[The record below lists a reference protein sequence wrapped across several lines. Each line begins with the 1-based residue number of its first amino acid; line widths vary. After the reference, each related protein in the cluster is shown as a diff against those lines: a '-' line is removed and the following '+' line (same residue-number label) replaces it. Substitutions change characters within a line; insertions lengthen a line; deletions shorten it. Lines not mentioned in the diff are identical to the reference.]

1 MCHFL
6 PFFLWTMCA
15 GLLIG
20 GSALSHQP
28 SNQRYSSLQRG
39 RLEWGLMSLTQLC
52 RRFVKRLMGTRTN
65 NQIHL
70 DFFAT
75 VPLVSVYRI
84 LALLRLVV
92 VLSNTINTSLILPV
106 FGQMLNN
113 DPSTERCWPAL
124 SYVEPHTSQN
134 LWAEH
139 KYAGF
144 LGVFHTL
151 DSAQVGCWMHR
162 QLPWLLWAALQ
173 WWAVS
178 GTSGESSAARHV
190 HGAETPL
197 PQDWW
202 SCGWVITG
210 ELSCGWVSTGQW
222 S

>member
-139 KYAGF
+139 SMLAFWGCFTRLTLPKLAVECTDSCPGF
-144 LGVFHTL
+144 CEPPYSDGQCLGPLESLV
-151 DSAQVGCWMHR
+151 
-162 QLPWLLWAALQ
+162 LPGMCTEQ
-173 WWAVS
+173 RPPCPRTDDPV
-178 GTSGESSAARHV
+178 
-190 HGAETPL
+190 AE
-197 PQDWW
+197 W
-202 SCGWVITG
+202 
-210 ELSCGWVSTGQW
+210 
-222 S
+222 